1 MKRWQSIV
9 VIAIIVA
16 AVIGQWYVASTPGAH
31 DPATGSASAL
41 TPPPAPA
48 PRAADP
54 PSPAPTERQVEP
66 AMLAD
71 EGHGD
76 ALRRVPIPPVDT
88 RTPAWLPLSQ
98 ARESGDARTPPIQH
112 DAPAEHPDA
121 SVLSDPE
128 AYAAHQLAQKQRL
141 AAAYAQAA
149 APELARLQA
158 DLEQGREAGVPPEE
172 LAKVAEKIRRIE
184 QQRQAAEALR
194 SK

>member
-16 AVIGQWYVASTPGAH
+16 AVVGQWYVASTRKAA
-31 DPATGSASAL
+31 DAATGSAPAP
-41 TPPPAPA
+41 TPPPTPA

-54 PSPAPTERQVEP
+54 PSPAPAGRQGEP
-66 AMLAD
+66 MLAD
-71 EGHGD
+71 ESQGD
-76 ALRRVPIPPVDT
+76 GLRRVPIPPVDT

-98 ARESGDARTPPIQH
+98 ARESGDPRTPPIQH

-149 APELARLQA
+149 APELVRLQA

-184 QQRQAAEALR
+184 QQRQAAEAMR
-194 SK
+194 SR